1 MSGAVRLLGD
11 RLRPLLH
18 LEDASWRIALSL
30 AVGVFISVTPFW
42 GLQTILSLLVATVFG
57 LNKAATVTGAWIN
70 LPWFAP
76 FVYAGA
82 LKLGGALAPQLS
94 GLGGMSVAL
103 LIGTT
108 ILGAGA
114 GGLTYVVALSVL
126 RRRRPPVPD
135 DHPGESS
142 TPRAA

>member
-1 MSGAVRLLGD
+1 
-11 RLRPLLH
+11 
-18 LEDASWRIALSL
+18 
-30 AVGVFISVTPFW
+30 
-42 GLQTILSLLVATVFG
+42 
-57 LNKAATVTGAWIN
+57 VTGAWIN

-76 FVYAGA
+76 FVCAGA

-114 GGLTYVVALSVL
+114 GALTYVVALSVL

-135 DHPGESS
+135 DRPGESS
-142 TPRAA
+142 APRAA

>member
-1 MSGAVRLLGD
+1 MAEGRPVSGAVRLFGD

-18 LEDASWRIALSL
+18 LEDDSWRIALSL

-76 FVYAGA
+76 FVCAGA

-94 GLGGMSVAL
+94 GLGGMSVVVCRRTAKASAKPKNSPVKNTA
-103 LIGTT
+103 IG
-108 ILGAGA
+108 
-114 GGLTYVVALSVL
+114 
-126 RRRRPPVPD
+126 
-135 DHPGESS
+135 
-142 TPRAA
+142 